1 MIDPE
6 SVEADAA
13 LSRLW
18 ARDEAPEV
26 DPAFAFGVSARIGRR
41 QILREVGEVVVWAV
55 PAAAITWA
63 IWPSVSQAVAPVLEG
78 AGSIGPVLVIVSA
91 TVFALWSATRLFSL
105 TGMDFGALEFLLPR
119 GRLNGPHDGFR

>member
-1 MIDPE
+1 MIDPDSAQTE
-6 SVEADAA
+6 TL

-18 ARDEAPEV
+18 ARDEAPEA
-26 DPAFAFGVSARIGRR
+26 DAAFALGVSARIGRR
-41 QILREVGEVVVWAV
+41 QIVREVGEVVVWAV

-63 IWPSVSQAVAPVLEG
+63 IWPSVSQAVAPMVQG

-105 TGMDFGALEFLLPR
+105 PGMDLGALEFLLPR
-119 GRLNGPHDGFR
+119 SRLNGPHDGFR